1 MSLPNH
7 ILNLQALKN
16 ISHCPLCR
24 KKYQPL
30 QATLLE
36 ENEEAHLI
44 YIKCSHCQSSMV
56 VLIMS
61 QGPVVSSMGVV
72 TDLNPKD
79 LAKIKQRGF
88 LKEDDILAVH
98 NLFKDKI
105 LIKELIKEWRI

>member
-24 KKYQPL
+24 KKYDPL
-30 QATLLE
+30 QAMLLE

-72 TDLNPKD
+72 TDLNAED
-79 LAKIKQRGF
+79 LVKFKQGNA
-88 LKEDDILAVH
+88 LKEDDVLAVH
-98 NLFKDKI
+98 DLFKDGN
-105 LIKELIKEWRI
+105 LIKKLIK